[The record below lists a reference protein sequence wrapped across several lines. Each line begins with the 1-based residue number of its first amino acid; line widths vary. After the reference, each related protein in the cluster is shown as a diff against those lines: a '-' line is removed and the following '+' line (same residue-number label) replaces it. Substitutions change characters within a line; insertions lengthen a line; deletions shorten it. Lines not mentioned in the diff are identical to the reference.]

1 MTGEQLSNLIE
12 KTISSNPYTVLL
24 KSVEGIAIPAAQ
36 NLGVIGI
43 ANEIITSNS
52 MMSNEKVITFLKRL
66 CFN

>member
-12 KTISSNPYTVLL
+12 KTINSNPYTVLL
-24 KSVEGIAIPAAQ
+24 NSVEGIAIPAAQ

-52 MMSNEKVITFLKRL
+52 MMSNEKINTFLKRL

>member
-1 MTGEQLSNLIE
+1 MTGEQLSNLTE
-12 KTISSNPYTVLL
+12 KTINSNPYTVLL

-52 MMSNEKVITFLKRL
+52 MMSNEKINTFLKRL